1 MANEVILLKKCL
13 KGDSMAFEV
22 IVSRYQELVCAI
34 TYSGIAD
41 VQRSEELA
49 HQTFINAWNKLSQL
63 KDLSKFRP
71 WLCSI
76 ARNNIR
82 DFLKKSQRDIIAGA
96 KPMENI
102 NDMAANEPGP
112 LESAIKKEHETLVS
126 DAIQKIPE
134 QYREPMVLYYR

>member
-13 KGDSMAFEV
+13 KGDSRAFEV
-22 IVSRYQELVCAI
+22 IVSRYQELICAI

-49 HQTFINAWNKLSQL
+49 HQTFIYAWNKLSQL

-96 KPMENI
+96 KPFNH
-102 NDMAANEPGP
+102 NNLSP
-112 LESAIKKEHETLVS
+112 T
-126 DAIQKIPE
+126 
-134 QYREPMVLYYR
+134 